1 MPIKKYTDRE
11 THEQRQRRLEY
22 NRNYNKLN
30 PEKISKMNAE
40 HLTNPEWNT
49 KYTCGCGS
57 LTTKNHKYS
66 HNKTFK
72 HTKWLKTQP
81 VSN

>member
-11 THEQRQRRLEY
+11 TSEQRQRRLEY

-40 HLTNPEWNT
+40 HLTNPEWYR
-49 KYTCGCGS
+49 KYTCACGGS
-57 LTTKNHKYS
+57 TSNNHKYS
-66 HNKTFK
+66 HSRTIK
-72 HTKWLKTQP
+72 HKKWLETQP